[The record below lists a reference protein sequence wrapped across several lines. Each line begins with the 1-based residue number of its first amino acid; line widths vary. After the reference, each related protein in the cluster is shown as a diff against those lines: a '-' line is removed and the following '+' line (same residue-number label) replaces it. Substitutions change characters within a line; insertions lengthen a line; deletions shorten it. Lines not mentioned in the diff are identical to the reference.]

1 MMLRSP
7 AASCL
12 MRVHSGHAVRRVAP
26 ALRSLSTSAATSQAA
41 PAEPPKMVK
50 LSINGQEVEVI
61 QGSSIMQACHK
72 AGFAIPHFCYHERV
86 RIC

>member
-1 MMLRSP
+1 
-7 AASCL
+7 
-12 MRVHSGHAVRRVAP
+12 
-26 ALRSLSTSAATSQAA
+26 
-41 PAEPPKMVK
+41 MVK